1 MRRLED
7 LPQMAE
13 EALGGLCAGQD
24 LKLRIRKAAGSGVKP
39 AGRNLFRPAA
49 ALAMAGALVL
59 LAAAG
64 SLLVPGLTG
73 TKVNPGGGNDVFD
86 SLPAGQAT
94 NLPFAARA
102 LLDVPPG
109 SITLKAGET
118 NPEYRSIWAPPRGG
132 SFPLIGVGG
141 KFYRLMQ
148 NPSSIP
154 DNLLGQDLGQVSE
167 FTEEPALSDMS
178 QIISNIVNQGETVY
192 AISGMDSAMVAAQVD
207 GQLRAF
213 QRVSFANNAVVGPE
227 SLGETLGAGVSVV
240 GLELSGVGTV
250 TDPSAASGLM
260 DILLNSASFN
270 SAAGR
275 DSSGQSLLI
284 ALSNGLTVQML
295 VKNDTL
301 SACGSWSCPEFF
313 EAFQNA
319 VN

>member
-1 MRRLED
+1 MRRMED
-7 LPQMAE
+7 LPLMAE
-13 EALGGLCAGQD
+13 EALGGLMAGQD
-24 LKLRIRKAAGSGVKP
+24 LKLRIRKAARSGLKP
-39 AGRNLFRPAA
+39 AAKNLFRPAA

-59 LAAAG
+59 LVAAG
-64 SLLVPGLTG
+64 SLLIPGVTG
-73 TKVNPGGGNDVFD
+73 PGANPADGNNIFN
-86 SLPAGQAT
+86 SLPAGQST
-94 NLPFAARA
+94 GQPFAARA

-109 SITLKAGET
+109 SITLMAGEN
-118 NPEYRSIWAPPRGG
+118 NPEFRSIWAPLRGG
-132 SFPLIGVGG
+132 SFPLIGVNG

-154 DNLLGQDLGQVSE
+154 QNLLGQDLGQISE
-167 FTEEPALSDMS
+167 FTDEPALADFS
-178 QIISNIVNQGETVY
+178 QIISNVVNQGETVY
-192 AISGMDSAMVAAQVD
+192 AVAGMDSAMVAAPVD
-207 GQLRAF
+207 GELRAF
-213 QRVSFANNAVVGPE
+213 QRVSFANNAVIGPE
-227 SLGETLGAGVSVV
+227 SLWDTLGTGVGVV

-250 TDPSAASGLM
+250 TDPGAASSLV